1 MTYTVNGFMLID
13 APHSAL
19 NNAGNDSSERTE
31 NVVRVKAI
39 RKGKKVY
46 PMFGGASSQIL
57 VENYSGRKFNWNIS
71 PIEREENSIY
81 KC

>member
-46 PMFGGASSQIL
+46 PMFRGGKLSDTGGELLWKKIQLEYFS
-57 VENYSGRKFNWNIS
+57 
-71 PIEREENSIY
+71 IEREENSIN